1 MNVRWWRVA
10 VVFEKEGAPCTWT
23 LHVRAF
29 TEESARRLV
38 EQRVGERPFFVYACQ
53 PSEPLTKVANRE
65 EIVAD
70 YGPYERSWDDPMLAG
85 LRSNLVG

>member
-10 VVFEKEGAPCTWT
+10 VVYEDNGAPRTWT

-29 TEESARRLV
+29 TEESARALV
-38 EQRVGERPFFVYACQ
+38 ASRVGDRSFFVYACQ
-53 PSEPLTKVANRE
+53 PSDPLTKVANRE

-70 YGPYERSWDDPMLAG
+70 YGPYERSWDDPTLAH
-85 LRSNLVG
+85 LRAELAR